1 MRQEV
6 CNKWHKRAL
15 QGGVYEADHVN
26 IEEGQLGWDLRDRD
40 GGVKEEPAAQKKSHL
55 RSREKFG
62 MAGTS

>member
-1 MRQEV
+1 M
-6 CNKWHKRAL
+6 
-15 QGGVYEADHVN
+15 N

-55 RSREKFG
+55 RSREKFS